1 MISNQF
7 VYILESP
14 SNYDLLNGTM
24 EGRALLES
32 LRLAEIP
39 CSHNL
44 VIDREMLGISLTSKL
59 NQECQRLGK
68 LPLLHLSMHGNA
80 NGISLSNK
88 DFVSW
93 QELWDLLT
101 PISNYMQGGLIICMS
116 TCFGSYGAYM
126 ANFAKNNLHYGALIG
141 NISTTK
147 WADSAVGYI
156 TFYHQ
161 YFKELP
167 IDECVEMM
175 KIASGDDRF
184 RLHWGNVIHW
194 KLKELTFAANM
205 FR

>member
-1 MISNQF
+1 MKAF
-7 VYILESP
+7 HTE
-14 SNYDLLNGTM
+14 DLALVKHVAIVSDYTVTALNP
-24 EGRALLES
+24 EE
-32 LRLAEIP
+32 P
-39 CSHNL
+39 
-44 VIDREMLGISLTSKL
+44 
-59 NQECQRLGK
+59 
-68 LPLLHLSMHGNA
+68 
-80 NGISLSNK
+80 
-88 DFVSW
+88 
-93 QELWDLLT
+93 
-101 PISNYMQGGLIICMS
+101 ICMS

-167 IDECVEMM
+167 IEQCVEIM

-184 RLHWGNVIHW
+184 KLHWGNVIHW
-194 KLKELTFAANM
+194 QLKELTFAANM